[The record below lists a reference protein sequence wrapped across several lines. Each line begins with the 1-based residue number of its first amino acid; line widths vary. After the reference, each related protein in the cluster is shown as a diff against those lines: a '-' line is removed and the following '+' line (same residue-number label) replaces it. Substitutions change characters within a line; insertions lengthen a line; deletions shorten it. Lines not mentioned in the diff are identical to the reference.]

1 MVSYRKA
8 VGRKNG
14 YQHCIE
20 QKRGGRGVSRS
31 FVRYSAVVPGGP
43 LSLVTV
49 AKFNISAR
57 GKSST
62 GRTQQQMPTPS
73 PMPLR

>member
-1 MVSYRKA
+1 MARQNYI
-8 VGRKNG
+8 
-14 YQHCIE
+14 QHCIE
-20 QKRGGRGVSRS
+20 QKRGGRGFFRS
-31 FVRYSAVVPGGP
+31 FVRYSAVVPGRP

-57 GKSST
+57 GKFGA